1 MSFSKDAVIFEDTY
15 VPSPGESVQKR
26 SSTVKLRVS
35 ACGGPNGGTVSFTA
49 TNLDKLSP
57 LACGPLLLPSNLVLA
72 PMATYSDEF
81 NCEGAVA
88 SGSENDVVVSGSFVE
103 NVTGDTYDEQ
113 DRITVFRVELNVDI
127 HANKNNCDKRHKYGV
142 RELVNIS
149 QFPTSPALTWSRMG
163 GGRVN
168 DGKYQCPITEANKP
182 LCLTFRDVGYEPC
195 ISVIGPSSI
204 KVLYVAEHRY
214 GVPIGEAGGIGMD
227 FELTLRPLDVSFR
240 EIMVEEVPCY
250 SGWRSGYFEHPA
262 FASLESHTRE
272 NGAGRWIRPDN
283 NNAYAIDHACITSNI
298 PRITPGG
305 VLTNDTQFGWDHGE
319 IFWEVPSGWGE
330 LGSVAFDPPVD
341 LLPESAT
348 HRAILFDDGTCGV
361 RKFHHQVTRT
371 TNDVVVLDG
380 EVK

>member
-1 MSFSKDAVIFEDTY
+1 M
-15 VPSPGESVQKR
+15 
-26 SSTVKLRVS
+26 
-35 ACGGPNGGTVSFTA
+35 
-49 TNLDKLSP
+49 
-57 LACGPLLLPSNLVLA
+57 
-72 PMATYSDEF
+72 
-81 NCEGAVA
+81 
-88 SGSENDVVVSGSFVE
+88 
-103 NVTGDTYDEQ
+103 
-113 DRITVFRVELNVDI
+113 
-127 HANKNNCDKRHKYGV
+127 H
-142 RELVNIS
+142 
-149 QFPTSPALTWSRMG
+149 
-163 GGRVN
+163 
-168 DGKYQCPITEANKP
+168 
-182 LCLTFRDVGYEPC
+182 
-195 ISVIGPSSI
+195 SVIGPSSI

-227 FELTLRPLDVSFR
+227 FELALRPLDVSFR

-272 NGAGRWIRPDN
+272 NGAGRWMQPDN

-371 TNDVVVLDG
+371 TNDVVVF
-380 EVK
+380 